1 MDPPLGKLRT
11 LTETVSAL
19 GGAPAATD
27 PRRGLT
33 VNQAPPSAVV
43 GATVNFSVPVPPFAT
58 RSVCGVAFL
67 PGWTEKLSPPG
78 RLSKN
83 EPEAAMAKVTGIV
96 IERPGLAYSV
106 RMISPV

>member
-1 MDPPLGKLRT
+1 MAPPLGKLRT
-11 LTETVSAL
+11 LTETVSVF
-19 GGAPAATD
+19 GAD
-27 PRRGLT
+27 PVRG
-33 VNQAPPSAVV
+33 VAESQAPPSAVV
-43 GATVNFSVPVPPFAT
+43 GVTVNFNVPLPPSPT

-67 PGWTEKLSPPG
+67 PGCTEKLRPPG

-83 EPEAAMAKVTGIV
+83 APEAAMAQVTGIV

>member
-1 MDPPLGKLRT
+1 MAPPLGKLTT
-11 LTETVSAL
+11 LTDTVRAFGPDPL
-19 GGAPAATD
+19 RGVAAS
-27 PRRGLT
+27 
-33 VNQAPPSAVV
+33 QAPPSAVLGV
-43 GATVNFSVPVPPFAT
+43 TVNFNVPVPPSPT

-67 PGWTEKLSPPG
+67 PGCTEKLRPPG

-83 EPEAAMAKVTGIV
+83 APEATMAKVTGIV

>member
-1 MDPPLGKLRT
+1 MAPPLGKLTT
-11 LTETVSAL
+11 LTDTVSAF
-19 GGAPAATD
+19 GADPLRGVAAS
-27 PRRGLT
+27 
-33 VNQAPPSAVV
+33 QAPPSAVLGV
-43 GATVNFSVPVPPFAT
+43 TVNFNVPVPPSPT

-67 PGWTEKLSPPG
+67 PGCTEKLRPPG

-83 EPEAAMAKVTGIV
+83 AAEEAPIVKVTGMT